1 MSGVLPS
8 AKRRGDGFEILLGDR
23 VVARHSPEDPLV
35 YAGTGEAEIS
45 MHHGNFDI
53 RDEIREL
60 CALRDFKEDT
70 KGGGEL
76 FGAVVSDSGRYAIR
90 ISVRGTQEGR
100 LEVVFEAVSEAD
112 SKAASKVAGA
122 PNRFRI
128 NLPAEAGERIYGGGE
143 QFSYLDLRGRR
154 FPLWT
159 SEQGVGRNKSTRI
172 TLEADLAD
180 NAGGDYW
187 WTFFPQPSFVSSAGY
202 WCHFDSS
209 AYAVFDFRKADR
221 HEIYAWGAPAR
232 IVFGAGGVAEGA
244 GAPARAKAG
253 RAEDARGLKEV
264 LEDQSDYFGRQPP
277 MPDWSYDGV
286 ILGIQGGTEV
296 CQAKLEKARAA
307 GVPVAG
313 IWAQDW
319 EGINM
324 TSFGQRLRWDW
335 VWNKERYPALDEAVL
350 RWKSQGVRFLGYANC
365 YVGKGWSLCE
375 EAAAKGYLVK
385 DSAGDDYY
393 VDFGEF
399 YAGIPD
405 LTNPEAFDWFAEAL
419 KKNMIDLGLGGW
431 MADFGEYLPT
441 DAVLWDGTSALMAHN
456 LWPALWA
463 RCNHEAVRKAGAGSE
478 VFYFMR
484 AGFTGSQKW
493 CPMMWAGDQ
502 NVDWSADDGLPSA
515 VRAALTVGMSGHGVH
530 HSDIGGYT
538 TLFTMKRTKELFMR
552 WAEQAAFSPLM
563 RTHEGNRPK
572 DNWQF
577 DSDEETLAHL
587 AAMGRVHVG
596 LKPYLKRLAQE
607 NRERGIPM
615 MRPMFLEFPR
625 DEGFGATDDQ
635 YMLGP
640 DLLVAPVMVE
650 GARSRIVRFPAGEWR
665 DFWSGDLA
673 RQGGASS
680 TVEVDAP
687 LGRPP
692 VFYRGERP

>member
-1 MSGVLPS
+1 MNLSAPRLKIDSSGFTLADS
-8 AKRRGDGFEILLGDR
+8 AGRIFLAHSQEFPLL
-23 VVARHSPEDPLV
+23 
-35 YAGTGEAEIS
+35 YAGRGESKIS

-60 CALRDFKEDT
+60 CALRDFTLET
-70 KGGGEL
+70 SEKGEI
-76 FGAVVSDSGRYAIR
+76 FAATFSDAGRYATR
-90 ISVRGTQEGR
+90 ISVRPSEKGR
-100 LEVVFEAVSEAD
+100 LALDFKGSDGAD
-112 SKAASKVAGA
+112 
-122 PNRFRI
+122 RFRI
-128 NLPAEAGERIYGGGE
+128 CLPAWKDERIYGCGE

-187 WTFFPQPSFVSSAGY
+187 WTFFPQPSFVSSMGY
-202 WCHFDSS
+202 WCHVDTS
-209 AYAVFDFRKADR
+209 AYAAFDFSRSDR
-221 HEIYAWGAPAR
+221 HELYFWEIPQR
-232 IVFGAGGVAEGA
+232 IVFGTGKADVESEPQAGEEAC
-244 GAPARAKAG
+244 RDLKA
-253 RAEDARGLKEV
+253 V
-264 LEDQSDYFGRQPP
+264 VEDQSDYFGRQPP

-296 CQAKLEKARAA
+296 CQAKLEKAVAA
-307 GVPVAG
+307 GLPVAG

-335 VWNKERYPALDEAVL
+335 VWNKERYPALDEAIL
-350 RWKSQGVRFLGYANC
+350 KWRAQGVRFLAYANC

-375 EAAAKGYLVK
+375 EAASKGFLVK
-385 DSAGDDYY
+385 NSSGEDYY

-419 KKNMIDLGLGGW
+419 KKNMIDLGMGGW
-431 MADFGEYLPT
+431 MADFGEYLPV
-441 DAVLWDGTSALMAHN
+441 DAVLWDGTPALIAHN

-463 RCNHEAVRKAGAGSE
+463 KCNHEAVRKAGAESE

-484 AGFTGSQKW
+484 AGFTGNQRW
-493 CPMMWAGDQ
+493 CPMMWGGDQ
-502 NVDWSADDGLPSA
+502 NVDWSQDDGLPSA
-515 VRAALTVGMSGHGVH
+515 VRGALSLAMSGHGVH

-538 TLFTMKRTKELFMR
+538 TLFGMKRTKELLMR
-552 WAEQAAFSPLM
+552 WTEQAAFSPLM

-587 AAMGRVHVG
+587 ARMGRVHVA
-596 LKPYLKRLAQE
+596 LKPYLRSIAAE
-607 NRERGIPM
+607 NAERGIPM
-615 MRPMFLEFPR
+615 MRPMFLEFS
-625 DEGFGATDDQ
+625 DDKTLCDIDSQ

-640 DLLVAPVMVE
+640 DILVAPVMVE
-650 GARSRIVRFPAGEWR
+650 GADSRPVRLPPGGWV
-665 DFWSGDLA
+665 DFWSGDSVKA
-673 RQGGASS
+673 GGAAGNL
-680 TVEVDAP
+680 VVDAP
-687 LGRPP
+687 LGAPP
-692 VFYRGERP
+692 VFVREDSVWRALCAEAAAKA

>member
-1 MSGVLPS
+1 MSGSLPS
-8 AKRRGDGFEILLGDR
+8 VKRQGDGFEVFLGDR
-23 VVARHSPEDPLV
+23 VVARHSSEDPLL
-35 YAGTGEAEIS
+35 YAGKGEAEIS

-53 RDEIREL
+53 KDEIREL

-70 KGGGEL
+70 RGGGEL
-76 FGAVVSDSGRYAIR
+76 FGAVLSDSGRYAIR
-90 ISVRGTQEGR
+90 ISVRRAACGR
-100 LEVVFEAVSEAD
+100 LSMDFEGTGEA
-112 SKAASKVAGA
+112 
-122 PNRFRI
+122 NRFRI
-128 NLPAEAGERIYGGGE
+128 GLPANPEERIYGGGE
-143 QFSYLDLRGRR
+143 QFSHLDLRGRR

-159 SEQGVGRNKSTRI
+159 SEQGVGRNKSTRV

-187 WTFFPQPSFVSSAGY
+187 WTFFPQPSFVSDAGY

-209 AYAVFDFRKADR
+209 AYAVFDFRKPGR
-221 HEIYAWGAPAR
+221 HEIYAWAAPAR
-232 IVFGAGGVAEGA
+232 LVFGAGSEER
-244 GAPARAKAG
+244 PEKS
-253 RAEDARGLKEV
+253 RGLKDV
-264 LEDQSDYFGRQPP
+264 VADQSAYFGRQPP

-286 ILGIQGGTEV
+286 ILGIQGGTDV

-335 VWNKERYPALDEAVL
+335 VWNKERYPGLDEAVR
-350 RWKSQGVRFLGYANC
+350 RWKGEGVRFLGYANS
-365 YVGKGWSLCE
+365 YTGKGWSLCD
-375 EAAAKGYLVK
+375 EAARKGYLVK
-385 DSAGDDYY
+385 DSSGADYY

-463 RCNHEAVRKAGAGSE
+463 KCNYEAVRKAGAEAE

-484 AGFTGSQKW
+484 AGFTGSQRW

-502 NVDWSADDGLPSA
+502 NVDWSEDDGLPSA

-538 TLFTMKRTKELFMR
+538 TLFGMKRTKELFMR

-587 AAMGRVHVG
+587 AKMGQVHVG

-607 NRERGIPM
+607 NRDLGIPM
-615 MRPMFLEFPR
+615 MRPMFLEFPE
-625 DEGFGATDDQ
+625 DKEFGATDDQ

-640 DLLVAPVMVE
+640 DILVAPVMVE
-650 GARSRIVRFPAGEWR
+650 GARSRKVVFPAGEWQ

-673 RQGGASS
+673 LQGAVVS

-687 LGRPP
+687 MGRPP

>member
-1 MSGVLPS
+1 MSDSLPRV
-8 AKRRGDGFEILLGDR
+8 KHQDDGFEILLGDL
-23 VVARHSPEDPLV
+23 VVARHSSEEPLL
-35 YAGTGEAEIS
+35 YAGKGESEIS

-53 RDEIREL
+53 YDEIREL
-60 CALRDFKEDT
+60 CALRDFNIDTAKE
-70 KGGGEL
+70 GEIFAAFL
-76 FGAVVSDSGRYAIR
+76 SDSGRYATR
-90 ISVRGTQEGR
+90 LSVRLTPEGR
-100 LEVVFEAVSEAD
+100 LALDFKSSDKAD
-112 SKAASKVAGA
+112 
-122 PNRFRI
+122 RFRI
-128 NLPAEAGERIYGGGE
+128 CLPARQEERIYGCGE

-202 WCHFDSS
+202 WCHVDTS
-209 AYAVFDFRKADR
+209 AYAVFDFGKPDR
-221 HEIYAWGAPAR
+221 HELYFWETPRR
-232 IVFGAGGVAEGA
+232 IVFGTGKADDGLNLQAGKDVC
-244 GAPARAKAG
+244 
-253 RAEDARGLKEV
+253 RGLKAV
-264 LEDQSDYFGRQPP
+264 VEDQSEYFGRQPP

-286 ILGIQGGTEV
+286 ILGIQGGTDV
-296 CQAKLEKARAA
+296 CQAKLENAIAA
-307 GVPVAG
+307 GIPVVG

-335 VWNKERYPALDEAVL
+335 VWNKERYPALDKAIM
-350 RWKSQGVRFLGYANC
+350 RWRAQGIRFLGYSNC

-375 EAAAKGYLVK
+375 EAAKKGFLVK
-385 DSAGDDYY
+385 NSLGEDYY

-405 LTNPEAFDWFAEAL
+405 LTNPEAFDWFAESL
-419 KKNMIDLGLGGW
+419 KKHMIDLGLSGW

-441 DAVLWDGTSALMAHN
+441 DAVLWDGTPALIAHN
-456 LWPALWA
+456 LWSALWA
-463 RCNHEAVRKAGAGSE
+463 KCNYEAVKKAGSESE

-484 AGFTGSQKW
+484 AGFTGSQRW

-502 NVDWSADDGLPSA
+502 NVDWSEDDGLPSA
-515 VRAALTVGMSGHGVH
+515 VRGALSLAMSGHGVH

-538 TLFTMKRTKELFMR
+538 TLFGMKRTKELFMR

-587 AAMGRVHVG
+587 ARMGRVHVA
-596 LKPYLKRLAQE
+596 LKPYLRSLAAE
-607 NRERGIPM
+607 NAERGIPM
-615 MRPMFLEFPR
+615 MRPMFLEFPD
-625 DEGFGATDDQ
+625 DETLCDIDSQ
-635 YMLGP
+635 YMLGS
-640 DLLVAPVMVE
+640 DILVAPVMVE
-650 GARSRIVRFPAGEWR
+650 GARSRNVTFPAGEWK
-665 DFWSGDLA
+665 DFWTQEVAYSGTV
-673 RQGGASS
+673 GS
-680 TVEVDAP
+680 TREIDAP

-692 VFYRGERP
+692 VFFRGEMPFIPR